1 MSPVKNLAEDA
12 QKALEASIMYYK
24 GQAVGTIAARD
35 INAIA
40 LNYDQCFIRDFVS
53 SALVFLTTGR
63 EEIVRN
69 FLEITLTLQ
78 SQERRMDC
86 FKPGLGLMP
95 ASFKV
100 ELRGGEE
107 VLIADFGEHAIAR
120 VTPIDSCLWW
130 MILLRAYVKATG
142 DLALANRSDFQHGMR
157 LILRLCLETR
167 FDMYPTL
174 LVPDGSFMIDRRMG
188 VYGYP
193 LEIQA
198 LFYAALRSAEEL
210 LLPNDLDG
218 IRKAVIERLGHLAF
232 HMRSY
237 YWLDMQR
244 LSEIYH
250 YKGEEFGIS
259 AVNKFNIYA
268 SSIPAWFIN
277 WLPDEGGYF
286 AGNIGPSLIDFRFF
300 TLGNLMS
307 VIISLST
314 KKQSSDIL
322 TLVENRWDDLVG
334 QMPMK
339 ICFPAVED
347 RDWQLFT
354 GFDPKNVPWSY
365 HNGGNW
371 PVLLWFL
378 VAAAVK
384 TGNIQLAENAIK
396 LTEARLGKDLFP
408 EYYDGKNGRL
418 IGKEARRFQTWSIA
432 GFLLSKQLIAN
443 PEHLKLISFEE
454 DNRAIACEF

>member
-1 MSPVKNLAEDA
+1 MPMYKNLVEDA
-12 QKALEASIMYYK
+12 QQALEASIMYYH
-24 GQAVGTIAARD
+24 GRPVGTIAARD
-35 INAIA
+35 QDALA
-40 LNYDQCFIRDFVS
+40 LNYDQCFVRDFIS

-86 FKPGLGLMP
+86 FRPGLGLMP

-100 ELRGGEE
+100 KLRDGEE
-107 VLIADFGEHAIAR
+107 VLVADFGEQAIAR

-142 DLALANRSDFQHGMR
+142 DFALAHRDDFQHGMC
-157 LILRLCLETR
+157 LILHLCLETR
-167 FDMYPTL
+167 FDMHPTL
-174 LVPDGSFMIDRRMG
+174 LVPDGAFMIDRRMG

-210 LLPNDLDG
+210 LLPDDLSDLH
-218 IRKAVIERLGHLAF
+218 KAVSDRLGNLAF

-237 YWLDMQR
+237 YWLDMER

-250 YKGEEFGIS
+250 YKGEEFGTTAI
-259 AVNKFNIYA
+259 NKFNIYA

-277 WLPDEGGYF
+277 WLPDAGGYF
-286 AGNIGPSLIDFRFF
+286 AGNIGPGLIDFRFF
-300 TLGNLMS
+300 TLGNLMA
-307 VIISLST
+307 IISSLAT
-314 KKQSSDIL
+314 EKQSSDIL
-322 TLVENRWDDLVG
+322 ALIKNRWDDLIG
-334 QMPMK
+334 LMPMK

-354 GFDPKNVPWSY
+354 GFDPKNIPWSY

-378 VAAAVK
+378 VAAAIK
-384 TGNIQLAENAIK
+384 TGNTRLADKAIK
-396 LTEARLGKDLFP
+396 LTELRLGKDGFP
-408 EYYDGKNGRL
+408 EYYDGRNGRL
-418 IGKEARRFQTWSIA
+418 IGKEARRYQTWSIA
-432 GFLLSKQLIAN
+432 AFLFAKELIAN
-443 PEHLKLISFEE
+443 PEHLKIISF
-454 DNRAIACEF
+454 DQDDRAVACEF